1 MEGRSELSEIV
12 QAAHGGAQGIL
23 GSPPVKSKIN
33 IADIQRAVQ
42 NSIPLVFRLSGV
54 LPDSFPLL
62 DRILALYLDELG
74 QEKIQEPL
82 SYCLKELIANAQKA
96 NAKRVYFEE
105 RSLKISDRMDYEK
118 GMKAFH
124 SEISENLAHFLQRL
138 REQGKSIEVSFHST
152 GGALRLQVRNDA
164 ALLPTELARIKE
176 RIARARTFH
185 SFFEVL
191 ETSVDRTEGAG
202 LGIMML
208 LQFLQRIGL
217 DESAFSITSENN
229 RTISSII
236 IPTSKVHLD
245 QIRILTEVLV
255 RDIETLP
262 HFPENVALLL
272 RLTEDANAQ
281 VSEISNH
288 ISRDP
293 TLTAELLK
301 HVNSAYYGLPSL
313 VTSVSQAVKLI
324 GMKSL
329 HLLLYSFGF
338 HLLLEQHHA
347 RMKVLWEHSQ
357 RVAFYALLLAWD
369 LKRKKEIVDD
379 AYVAG
384 VLHDLGFI
392 AVTTLHPR
400 TQEKMRKFS
409 VEKGLPSRI
418 LERFSFGMH
427 HADIGALIAEKWNFP
442 EQLVEG
448 IRFHHDPLMA
458 RAVYKDVVFCVY
470 LANAVCDLER
480 GMITFSQ
487 LDKSVL
493 LDFGLQDQERFYRL
507 ASMLKDKYERRE
519 VELGRR

>member
-12 QAAHGGAQGIL
+12 QAARGGAQGIVET
-23 GSPPVKSKIN
+23 PRAKPKVN

-42 NSIPLVFRLSGV
+42 NSLPLVFRLSAF
-54 LPDSFPLL
+54 LPDSFPFLE
-62 DRILALYLDELG
+62 RILELYLDELG

-82 SYCLKELIANAQKA
+82 SYCLKELIVNAQKA
-96 NAKRVYFEE
+96 DAKRLYFEE
-105 RSLKISDRMDYEK
+105 RGLKISDKMDYEK

-124 SEISENLAHFLQRL
+124 KEISENLPHFLQEL
-138 REQGKSIEVSFHST
+138 RERRKSIEVNFHAT
-152 GGALRLQVRNDA
+152 GGALKLQVRNQA
-164 ALLPTELARIKE
+164 MLLPMELGRIKE

-191 ETSVDRTEGAG
+191 ETSVDHTEGAG
-202 LGIMML
+202 LGIMIL
-208 LQFLQRIGL
+208 LQFLKRIGL
-217 DESAFSITSENN
+217 DERAFSIASGNGGTV
-229 RTISSII
+229 SSIT
-236 IPTSKVHLD
+236 IPISKVHLE

-262 HFPENVALLL
+262 HFPENVAHLL
-272 RLTEDANAQ
+272 RLTEDAKAQ
-281 VSEISNH
+281 VAEISNH

-301 HVNSAYYGLPSL
+301 HVNSAYYGLPSH

-324 GMKSL
+324 GMKTL

-338 HLLLEQHHA
+338 HLLLERHHT
-347 RMKVLWEHSQ
+347 RMRALWEHSQ
-357 RVAFYALLLAWD
+357 RVAFYSLLLAWD
-369 LKRKKEIVDD
+369 LKRRKEIVDD

-409 VEKGLPSRI
+409 TEKNLPRRV

-427 HADIGALIAEKWNFP
+427 HANIGALIAEKWNFP

-458 RAVYKDVVFCVY
+458 RAAYKDVVFCVY
-470 LANAVCDLER
+470 LANAICDLER

-487 LDKSVL
+487 IDKSVL
-493 LDFGLQDQERFYRL
+493 LDFGLQAQEQFL
-507 ASMLKDKYERRE
+507 SWASKLKDRYEKRQA
-519 VELGRR
+519 ELG